1 MLPQTRTL
9 LTALLGLALLAGS
22 ARADLTDSL
31 QKGTPDIKSIG
42 PLAFGPDG
50 VLFLGDFQGA
60 AIFAI
65 DTGDRTPA
73 GNDPVKVEG
82 IDGKIGS
89 LLGTDAQAL
98 QIRDLA
104 VNPASGKLYL
114 SVAR

>member
-1 MLPQTRTL
+1 MHPQTRTL

-42 PLAFGPDG
+42 QLAFGPDG
-50 VLFLGDFQGA
+50 VLFLGDHQGA

-73 GNDPVKVEG
+73 GNDAVKVEG
-82 IDGKIGS
+82 IDGKIAS
-89 LLGTDAQAL
+89 LLGTDVKAIL
-98 QIRDLA
+98 IRDLK
-104 VNPASGKLYL
+104 VNPASGNI
-114 SVAR
+114 